1 MISLIIFL
9 LILSFLVLI
18 HEFGHFIMAK
28 LNGVRVE
35 EFAIGFPPRLFTI
48 KYGETNYS
56 INIFPLGGY
65 VKLFGEEYQEVD
77 SSKLKAESSTTTP
90 YTLHPTSLTDAFAF
104 KKPYQKALIV
114 AAGVVMNLLFGVLVL
129 YGLLASNN
137 FKSDPLPMLFPHHF
151 TFGVQEGRVIAVN
164 LSKGSPAETAGIKSE
179 DIISSYSIESDN
191 SITHLTS
198 AQQLIDL
205 IKKSPGKT
213 IYLETVNLKDGATKT
228 IPVVPQYNSKLKR
241 AIIGVSLI
249 DGVVISYQQPLDR
262 VFSGF
267 MHSYNV
273 LEYNFSAI
281 GKLIGVSI
289 KEKNASAVSGAV
301 AGPVGIYGV
310 VNDMVQ
316 TSGTQLIKNIL
327 NLMALLSLSLGVMN
341 ILPFPALDGGRMVFV
356 VYEWITRKQVHQRIE
371 NITNIAGFVF
381 LMGLAVLVS
390 INDILRLFK

>member
-1 MISLIIFL
+1 MFSLILFL

-56 INIFPLGGY
+56 INLFPLGGY
-65 VKLFGEEYQEVD
+65 VKLFGEEYQEV
-77 SSKLKAESSTTTP
+77 ATTNNP
-90 YTLHPTSLTDAFAF
+90 QPITLLRAFAF

-114 AAGVVMNLLFGVLVL
+114 AAGVIMNLSLGVVL
-129 YGLLASNN
+129 MYGILSSNN
-137 FKSDPLPMLFPHHF
+137 YKSDPLPLLFPHHF
-151 TFGVQEGRVIAVN
+151 TFGTQEGRVIATN
-164 LSKGSPAETAGIKSE
+164 LTKGSPAEKAGIKPE
-179 DIISSYSIESDN
+179 DIISSYSIDSD
-191 SITHLTS
+191 STITRLTS
-198 AQQLIDL
+198 AEQLINI

-213 IYLETVNLKDGATKT
+213 VYLETINLKDSTTKT
-228 IPVVPQYNSKLKR
+228 IPVVPQYNTKLKR

-249 DGVVISYQQPLDR
+249 DGVVISYENHLDR
-262 VFSGF
+262 LFAGF

-281 GKLIGVSI
+281 GQLIGISV
-289 KEKNASAVSGAV
+289 KEKNPAAVSGAV

-310 VNDMVQ
+310 INDIVQ
-316 TSGTQLIKNIL
+316 TSGTQLVKNIL

-356 VYEWITRKQVHQRIE
+356 VYEWITGKQVNRTVE
-371 NITNIAGFVF
+371 NITNLVGFAF

-390 INDILRLFK
+390 INDVLRLFK